1 MEERRRIGKLQILQ
15 QRSRRALR
23 IGASV
28 AARRV
33 YNRRRPEKGP
43 GDLTMPSAAAKKSRP
58 KYLSLT
64 ALLFEIR
71 LPLPGWVSIL
81 HRASGAL
88 LFLAGV
94 WLLFILDRSL
104 ASEAGFEFVKRYA
117 GLPLVKLALL
127 VLVWAYCHH
136 FCAGIR
142 YLLLDLD
149 KGVDRASARASG
161 VIVIAAGLA
170 LTAFFGV
177 RMW

>member
-1 MEERRRIGKLQILQ
+1 MTERCRIGKPAILQ

-23 IGASV
+23 IGASGE
-28 AARRV
+28 AHRG
-33 YNRRRPEKGP
+33 YNRRRPGKGP

-81 HRASGAL
+81 HRVSGAL

-94 WLLFILDRSL
+94 WLLFMLDRSL

-117 GLPLVKLALL
+117 GLPLVKLSLL
-127 VLVWAYCHH
+127 VLIWAYCHH

-142 YLLLDLD
+142 YLLLDMD
-149 KGVDRASARASG
+149 KGVDKASARASG
-161 VIVIAAGLA
+161 AIVIAAGLA
-170 LTAFFGV
+170 LTAFFGAKL
-177 RMW
+177 W